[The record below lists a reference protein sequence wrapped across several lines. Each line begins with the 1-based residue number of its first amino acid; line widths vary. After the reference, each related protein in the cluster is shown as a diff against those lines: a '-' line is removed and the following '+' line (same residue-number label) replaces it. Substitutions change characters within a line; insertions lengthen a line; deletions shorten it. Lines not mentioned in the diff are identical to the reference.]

1 MRSAIVALVTLLS
14 VMPAPAAAAPDD
26 PERVVMKLEEFLK
39 LYEKTR
45 VEEAT
50 APLDFALSSARYEGD
65 LGSLYRPKFIVGGV
79 AIHGSPSIPNYP
91 ASHGCVRVAN
101 PVMDLIW
108 GQNLLPLRSAVWI
121 HD

>member
-1 MRSAIVALVTLLS
+1 MVSGKPGVAKRQLILLTGRAHPELAEAVAKHLGVAITPLG
-14 VMPAPAAAAPDD
+14 D
-26 PERVVMKLEEFLK
+26 F
-39 LYEKTR
+39 KTYR
-45 VEEAT
+45 EYDV
-50 APLDFALSSARYEGD
+50 SRYEGD